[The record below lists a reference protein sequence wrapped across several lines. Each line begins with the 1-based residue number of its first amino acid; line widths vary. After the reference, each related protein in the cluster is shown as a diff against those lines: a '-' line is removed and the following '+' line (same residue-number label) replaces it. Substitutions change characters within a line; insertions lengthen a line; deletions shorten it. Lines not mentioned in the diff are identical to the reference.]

1 MDTVITVIQVGL
13 GVGAI
18 LALYRVV
25 RGPELADRMIALD
38 LILLLLAGGIAVHAA
53 RDGSENF
60 VPVLIVVA
68 LVAFVGTVLTARF
81 VEWRDTQ

>member
-1 MDTVITVIQVGL
+1 MDTVITIIQVGL
-13 GVGAI
+13 GAGAAV
-18 LALYRVV
+18 ALYRVV

-38 LILLLLAGGIAVHAA
+38 LILLLLAGGIAIHAA

-60 VPVLIVVA
+60 IPVLIVVA

>member
-1 MDTVITVIQVGL
+1 MDTAITVVQVGL
-13 GVGAI
+13 GAGAL
-18 LALYRVV
+18 LALYRVL

-38 LILLLLAGGIAVHAA
+38 LILLLLAGGIAAHTA

-68 LVAFVGTVLTARF
+68 LVVFVGTVLAAKF
-81 VEWRDTQ
+81 IEWRDTQ